1 MVEVVSARVDEDT
14 RRRMRRLKHVNWSE
28 VVREAIKQ
36 KIIEEESRRNVDPS
50 EIQEA
55 LKLMDIIKSKQ
66 PGFNSTEE
74 IRKWREQRK

>member
-14 RRRMRRLKHVNWSE
+14 RKRMRRLKHVNWSE